1 MQAPAAVAQSPL
13 SQSSLALYQ
22 RQGTAANDSSSAA
35 AKTPEAPPIAAPQ
48 TDVVSLRTA
57 TELQAMGAAK
67 QAATAA
73 GQPPEVFAEIWR
85 DGMKIGS
92 IYTDGRATLAPS
104 AAGIAAGPGGSSLPY
119 LRAQEISRMVGG
131 EVRYVDMQALH
142 VAQTRSQLRAAY
154 GG

>member
-13 SQSSLALYQ
+13 SQSSLAMYQ
-22 RQGTAANDSSSAA
+22 QQGMPANDSSSPA
-35 AKTPEAPPIAAPQ
+35 AKPEAQPTAAPQ
-48 TDVVSLRTA
+48 TETVSLHTA
-57 TELQAMGAAK
+57 TELQALGAAK
-67 QAATAA
+67 QAAAAA

-85 DGMKIGS
+85 EGMKIGS

-104 AAGIAAGPGGSSLPY
+104 AAGIAAGPGGSSLPF

-154 GG
+154 GA